1 MMYNN
6 HESQLTH
13 GKRQGRQVTFLL
25 KDMFCGKVTTEKFCK
40 DNLQCVLNPLRSKDL
55 ISMSIN
61 YWTGT
66 NYLKIPHFFFLIFL
80 ISKFYCKWKINLMG
94 EIIHK
99 PSVLQFRR
107 IVFTYFDQRYT
118 TMGLCTNY
126 EIVFI
131 LDLWEKKTLQI
142 CSVYLNVL
150 NIYYF
155 QCQPD
160 IKQRKQ
166 KNPNLVYNLQV
177 PSPKHISPNSTCI
190 VLRKLFCLFFPDEKS
205 FF

>member
-1 MMYNN
+1 MSHNWLMEKDKVGRLPSYSRICSVEKWQQKNFAKTIYN
-6 HESQLTH
+6 
-13 GKRQGRQVTFLL
+13 VFLILSEARIWYQCLSITEQEQIIL
-25 KDMFCGKVTTEKFCK
+25 KYPT
-40 DNLQCVLNPLRSKDL
+40 
-55 ISMSIN
+55 
-61 YWTGT
+61 
-66 NYLKIPHFFFLIFL
+66 FFFLIFL

-107 IVFTYFDQRYT
+107 IVFTYFDQRYM

-142 CSVYLNVL
+142 CSVYLTVL